1 MLFLAFLYS
10 LLFPQLG
17 STFSL
22 PVHYLDELGEQ
33 CHTPYVP
40 SIQIQSVHNQ
50 FPPLEGI
57 INCSLRVCLVGMK
70 TGRMENRERKIR
82 LKMTFFTLWLRGRGG
97 REKWWGPQVFS
108 SPPSKYNISKLE
120 RKLD

>member
-1 MLFLAFLYS
+1 MLFLAFLYF

-17 STFSL
+17 STLSL

-57 INCSLRVCLVGMK
+57 IKCSLKDDASLGKLNAQFNNNSNNKVLVPKFVVRYGSL
-70 TGRMENRERKIR
+70 I
-82 LKMTFFTLWLRGRGG
+82 
-97 REKWWGPQVFS
+97 
-108 SPPSKYNISKLE
+108 
-120 RKLD
+120 D